1 MKHLHHSLLKFSG
14 FCLAIIFP
22 VGTLAIDMHA
32 QDRYEDE
39 LIKTINSLSQQKIDP
54 ALERIEKLVN
64 ENPKF
69 KLAQLIYADLL
80 MAKAQPLTNFGEH
93 AKASKKAL
101 NELRSEAKQRWSH
114 HVSPPNKQ
122 AIPASIIKL
131 SDKTKY
137 TVVVEL
143 DHSRLYIFKNDNGI
157 PKLVKDYYATIGKK
171 GAGKYVEGDNKT
183 PVGVY
188 NVTRFIADSKLP
200 DLYGSGAFPID
211 YPNSWDRRLGKT
223 GHGIWLHG
231 TPTNTYSRPPLSS
244 EGCVA
249 LSNDDFTNLRSF
261 VDVKRSPVIITRK
274 INWLEADTW
283 IQQQKNYAQLLDNW
297 VKDWESL
304 DSNRYLSNYSKDKFR
319 TGKKTY
325 RWWSNHKI
333 KVNANKSFINIKL
346 NDVSIF
352 HYPGVE
358 NMLEFSFQQDYRSSN
373 FNKIGN
379 KRLYWQKNN
388 NKQWRIVY
396 EGPA

>member
-1 MKHLHHSLLKFSG
+1 MKLVSRNTQKIIALCFASSLPTS
-14 FCLAIIFP
+14 AMAVDI
-22 VGTLAIDMHA
+22 HA

-39 LIKTINSLSQQKIDP
+39 LIKTIDSLSQQKIEP
-54 ALERIEKLVN
+54 ALQRIEKLVN

-80 MAKAQPLTNFGEH
+80 MAKAQPLTNFGEQ
-93 AKASKKAL
+93 AKNNQKAL

-114 HVSPPNKQ
+114 YISPPNKKL
-122 AIPASIIKL
+122 IPASIIKL
-131 SDKTKY
+131 SNATEY
-137 TVVVEL
+137 VVIVEL
-143 DHSRLYIFKNDNGI
+143 DHSRLYVFKNENGM

-211 YPNSWDRRLGKT
+211 YPNKWDRRLGKT

-249 LSNDDFTNLRSF
+249 ISNDDFTNLRSF
-261 VDVKRSPVIITRK
+261 VNVKQSPVVITRK
-274 INWLEADTW
+274 INWINRNDWLA
-283 IQQQKNYAQLLDNW
+283 QQRQHTALLDNW
-297 VKDWESL
+297 VNDWESL
-304 DSNRYLSNYSKDKFR
+304 DSYRYLSNYSKEKFR
-319 TGKKTY
+319 SGKRNY
-325 RWWSNHKI
+325 LWWSNHKT
-333 KVNANKSFINIKL
+333 KVNAKKSFINIEL

-352 HYPGVE
+352 RYPGVE
-358 NMLEFSFQQDYRSSN
+358 NMLEFSFQQDYQSSN
-373 FNKIGN
+373 FNKVGN
-379 KRLYWQKNN
+379 KRLYWQRNKD
-388 NKQWRIVY
+388 KQWQIIY